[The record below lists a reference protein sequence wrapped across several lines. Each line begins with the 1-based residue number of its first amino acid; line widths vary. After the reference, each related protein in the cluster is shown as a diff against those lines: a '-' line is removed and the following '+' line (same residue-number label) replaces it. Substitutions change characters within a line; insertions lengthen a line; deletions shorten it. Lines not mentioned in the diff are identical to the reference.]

1 VTRWLV
7 VAAAVGAVRTASAQ
21 TEGGA
26 PVARTVTSVAFRG
39 NRALDALTLSEAIV
53 TSASSW
59 VYRVPLLRGLGL
71 GVRREFDE
79 LDFRR
84 DVVRLQILYRLH
96 GYFDARI
103 DTVVTRTPSS
113 VAVQFLITEGPP
125 VVVDSI
131 SVNGLD
137 AVLDSARLAGKLP
150 IVRGKP
156 FDRTAFDAAADTIV
170 QLVQDRGYPF
180 VAVYRNYAVD
190 RAART
195 ASVDYEVTPGPRAR
209 VGEIAIE
216 GNHGVSRQ
224 TIRRFLAVRPGDWFS
239 RSALYDSQRSLYE
252 ADLFR
257 YASVGV
263 APDSTVGGADT
274 LVRVL
279 VQVSEGPKARLRAG
293 VGYGTIDCFR
303 SQATFSTANFLGGG
317 RRLDLAG
324 KLSKLGVGAPTDW
337 GLANSVCSALADDP
351 FSARTNYLASATFTQ
366 PAVFSR
372 RNTVTL
378 TASGERRSE
387 FKAYEHDGI
396 GSTIGTSF
404 ALGRASVLALSYRL
418 TYGRD
423 TADAAVFCVY
433 FDRCDPATVSVL
445 VQRRRQAALSLSVVR
460 NTQDSP
466 LEPTTGSVLSVEV
479 THASPL
485 VGSDSLISYNKVVGE
500 GTWYAPLA
508 RNWVLAWRV
517 RGGVIR
523 PGRAFVNDTSIRF
536 VPPEE
541 RFYAGGPS
549 SVRGFGRNE
558 MGPLVYV
565 ADSIVPDPRTQ
576 QPVYYGLRT
585 SPVGSYAIAL
595 GNLELRL
602 PAPVWPSRLRL
613 AVFVDAGELWGYQT
627 VGGLLPGGFKVTPGI
642 GLRLATPLGP
652 VRVDV
657 AYNSYAAQQGPLYV
671 VTADSTG
678 ARTQLTH
685 IQDNFAGLARGN
697 SFFDRL
703 QFQFSVGE
711 AF

>member
-1 VTRWLV
+1 VKRWLM
-7 VAAAVGAVRTASAQ
+7 VAVALGAVRTASAQ
-21 TEGGA
+21 TGTTPE
-26 PVARTVTSVAFRG
+26 RTVTSVSFRG
-39 NRALDALTLSEAIV
+39 NHAIDALTLSEAIV

-59 VYRVPLLRGLGL
+59 AYSVPLLKDLGF

-96 GYFDARI
+96 GYFEARI
-103 DTVVTRTPSS
+103 DTVVTRSGSS
-113 VAVQFLITEGPP
+113 VAIRFLITEGPP

-131 SVNGLD
+131 TVQGLGG
-137 AVLDSARLAGKLP
+137 VLDTSGLLRKLP
-150 IVRGKP
+150 LTEGKP
-156 FDRTAFDAAADTIV
+156 FDRTAFDDAADTIAQV
-170 QLVQDRGYPF
+170 VQDRGYPF

-190 RAART
+190 RGART
-195 ASVDYEVTPGPRAR
+195 ASVDYQVVPGPRAR
-209 VGEIAIE
+209 VGEIRIV
-216 GNHGVSRQ
+216 GNRGVSAP

-252 ADLFR
+252 SDLFR
-257 YASVGV
+257 YASVGL
-263 APDSTVGGADT
+263 APDSTVGGADS
-274 LVRVL
+274 LVRIL
-279 VQVSEGPKARLRAG
+279 VQVSEGPKARVRAG

-303 SQATFSTANFLGGG
+303 SQATLSMANFLGGG

-337 GLANSVCSALADDP
+337 GLANSLCSALQGDS
-351 FSARTNYLASATFTQ
+351 FSVRTNYFASATFTQ

-378 TASGERRSE
+378 TTFGERRSE
-387 FKAYEHDGI
+387 YKAFERNDVGA
-396 GSTIGTSF
+396 TLGTSF
-404 ALGRASVLALSYRL
+404 ALGRASVLGLSYRL
-418 TYGRD
+418 TYGST
-423 TADAAVFCVY
+423 TANAAVFCIY
-433 FDRCDPATVSVL
+433 FDRCDPTTVNVL
-445 VQRRRQAALSLSVVR
+445 EQRRRQAALALSVVR

-466 LEPTTGSVLSVEV
+466 LEPTTGSVLSFEV

-500 GTWYAPLA
+500 GTWYVPVV
-508 RNWVLAWRV
+508 RDWVLALRL
-517 RGGVIR
+517 RGGLIR

-558 MGPLVYV
+558 MGPVVYV
-565 ADSIVPDPRTQ
+565 ADSIVTDPTTH

-585 SPVGSYAIAL
+585 SPTGSYAIAL
-595 GNLELRL
+595 GNVELRV
-602 PAPVWPSRLRL
+602 PAPVWSSRLRL
-613 AVFVDAGELWGYQT
+613 ALFVDAGQLWNQT
-627 VGGLLPGGFKVTPGI
+627 AGGLAPGGVRVTPGV
-642 GLRLATPLGP
+642 GLRLGTPLGP

-657 AYNSYAAQQGPLYV
+657 AYNGYPAQQGPLYV

-678 ARTQLTH
+678 ARTQLTL
-685 IQDNFAGLARGN
+685 QPGQFAGLPRGN
-697 SFFDRL
+697 GFFQRL

-711 AF
+711 AY